1 MFRTPLISLFACL
14 ALLPG
19 CADPAK
25 RRPNVLLITLD
36 TLRPDRMGAFG
47 CDRDTT
53 PALDAFARE
62 SAFFGQAFANS
73 SFTPPSHASILT
85 SRYPSEHGLLHWN
98 KSLGDVPTAAD
109 FFGAAG
115 YRTGAFTPFPALMK
129 IGLQR
134 GFEQTTVPDPHI
146 VYRTDADGHPV
157 LDKQG
162 NLRIDS
168 YLLAPGE
175 EVNAVALPWLL
186 DRSDDRPFFAW
197 VHYYDAHRPYG
208 AHGGKTTFN
217 DFDHPEIGDTENYY
231 RLDEA
236 KRERLGLTPEEVQ
249 YIEDRYDGGLAR
261 LDAQVG
267 ALLDQLRAAG
277 RFEDTIIVIT
287 ADHGEVFAEYEVDE
301 WFSHDPWLTDENL
314 HVPLY
319 LRLPDGKYAGER
331 CDELVEGVDVLPT
344 LVELAG
350 IETGRAA
357 ISGRSMLGVLD
368 GVEAGKA
375 FVYAERQG
383 DDLEQR
389 ADISEEASKRSRDRR
404 RMLRTREL
412 KLVEF
417 VDRGR
422 FELWDLDAETVPI
435 GDQNSE
441 AAADLVRGYINQ
453 LERLKRVASG
463 NSALDSELQ
472 SSLGALGYVA
482 NDTNDDEDE

>member
-1 MFRTPLISLFACL
+1 MIRTPLITLLACV
-14 ALLPG
+14 ALLSG
-19 CADPAK
+19 CNDAAGG
-25 RRPNVLLITLD
+25 RPNVLLITLD
-36 TLRPDRMGAFG
+36 TLRPDRMGAYG

-53 PALDAFARE
+53 PALDAFAAE
-62 SAFFGQAFANS
+62 SAFFEQAFANS

-115 YRTGAFTPFPALMK
+115 YRTGAFTPFPALLK

-134 GFEQTTVPDPHI
+134 GFEEQSVPDPH
-146 VYRTDADGHPV
+146 VTHRLGPDGKPE
-157 LDKQG
+157 LDKNGQP
-162 NLRIDS
+162 RIDS

-175 EVNAVALPWLL
+175 EVNAKALPWLL
-186 DRSDDRPFFAW
+186 DESDDRPFFAW

-208 AHGGKTTFN
+208 AHGGKTTYN
-217 DFDHPEIGDTENYY
+217 DFERPEIGDTEKYY

-267 ALLDQLRAAG
+267 ALLDGLRAAG
-277 RFEDTIIVIT
+277 RLDDTIIVIT

-314 HVPLY
+314 HVPLF
-319 LRLPDGKYAGER
+319 LRLPDGKYAGTH
-331 CDELVEGVDVLPT
+331 CDQLVEGVDVLPT
-344 LVELAG
+344 LCELAG
-350 IETGRAA
+350 VDTGLAQ

-383 DDLEQR
+383 DDLAQQQGVDPEV
-389 ADISEEASKRSRDRR
+389 SKRSRDRR

-417 VDRGR
+417 VDRGH
-422 FELWDLDAETVPI
+422 FELWDLEAETVSI

-441 AAADLVRGYINQ
+441 AAADLRRGYINQ

-472 SSLGALGYVA
+472 NSLGALGYIG
-482 NDTNDDEDE
+482 NSEQD

>member
-1 MFRTPLISLFACL
+1 MIRTPLVTLLACL
-14 ALLPG
+14 ALLPACG
-19 CADPAK
+19 GK
-25 RRPNVLLITLD
+25 TERRPNVLLITLD

-53 PALDAFARE
+53 PALDAFAGE
-62 SAFFGQAFANS
+62 SAFFEQAFANS

-109 FFGAAG
+109 FFSAAG
-115 YRTGAFTPFPALMK
+115 YRTGAFTPFPALLK

-134 GFEQTTVPDPHI
+134 GFEATTVPDPHI
-146 VYRTDADGHPV
+146 THRVGPDGEPV
-157 LDKQG
+157 LDKNGQP
-162 NLRIDS
+162 RIDS

-175 EVNAVALPWLL
+175 EVNAAALPWLL
-186 DRSDDRPFFAW
+186 DEDDDRPFFAW

-208 AHGGKTTFN
+208 AHGGKDTFN
-217 DFDHPEIGDTENYY
+217 DFAEPEIGDTEDYY
-231 RLDEA
+231 RLDEHKRA
-236 KRERLGLTPEEVQ
+236 KLGLSPEEVQ

-261 LDAQVG
+261 LDARVG
-267 ALLDQLRAAG
+267 ALLDSLRAAG

-314 HVPLY
+314 HVPLF

-331 CDELVEGVDVLPT
+331 CEALVEGVDVLPT
-344 LVELAG
+344 LCELAD
-350 IETGRAA
+350 IDTGSAA

-383 DDLEQR
+383 DDLAQR
-389 ADISEEASKRSRDRR
+389 EGVDPEVSLRSRDRR
-404 RMLRTREL
+404 RMLRTRDL

-417 VDRGR
+417 VDRGH
-422 FELWDLDAETVPI
+422 FELWDLSAETIPI
-435 GDQNSE
+435 GDQSSE

-463 NSALDSELQ
+463 DSALDSELQ
-472 SSLGALGYVA
+472 SSLGALGYVG
-482 NDTNDDEDE
+482 NSDED

>member
-1 MFRTPLISLFACL
+1 MNRTSLITLLACV
-14 ALLPG
+14 ALLTG
-19 CADPAK
+19 CNDAAE
-25 RRPNVLLITLD
+25 RRPNVLVITLD

-47 CDRDTT
+47 CERDTT
-53 PALDAFARE
+53 PALDAFAKE
-62 SAFFGQAFANS
+62 SASFEQAFANS

-115 YRTGAFTPFPALMK
+115 YRTGAFTPFPALLK

-134 GFEQTTVPDPHI
+134 GFEKTAVPDPHI
-146 VYRTDADGHPV
+146 THRLGPDGEPE
-157 LDKQG
+157 LDKHGQP
-162 NLRIDS
+162 RIDS

-175 EVNAVALPWLL
+175 EINAAALPWLL

-217 DFDHPEIGDTENYY
+217 EFEHPEIGDTEEYY

-236 KRERLGLTPEEVQ
+236 KRDRLDLAPEEVE
-249 YIEDRYDGGLAR
+249 YIEDRYDGGLKR

-267 ALLDQLRAAG
+267 ALLDGLRAAG
-277 RFEDTIIVIT
+277 RFDDTIIVIT
-287 ADHGEVFAEYEVDE
+287 GDHGEVFAEYEVDE

-314 HVPLY
+314 HVPFF
-319 LRLPDGKYAGER
+319 LRLPDGKYAGVR

-344 LVELAG
+344 LCELADVD
-350 IETGRAA
+350 TGGASL
-357 ISGRSMLGVLD
+357 SGRSVLGVLD
-368 GVEAGKA
+368 GVESGKA

-383 DDLEQR
+383 DDLAQR
-389 ADISEEASKRSRDRR
+389 EGVDPEVSKRSRDRR

-417 VDRGR
+417 VDRGG
-422 FELWDLDAETVPI
+422 FELWDLDAETIPI
-435 GDQNSE
+435 GDQNSA

-453 LERLKRVASG
+453 LERLKSVASG
-463 NSALDSELQ
+463 DSALDSELQ
-472 SSLGALGYVA
+472 KSLGALGYVA
-482 NDTNDDEDE
+482 NSDED